1 MLGERG
7 AMRLPILA
15 ALILA
20 SAAVAPAASAQAD
33 PTQEARSATAAC
45 LSAVIDGAP
54 VDDVNGEFV
63 VIRRGQEPV
72 SCTVRADAGEPV
84 VIRDAMLTA
93 IKARHE
99 LFTPARTRWD
109 PGEDASL
116 ETFCNL
122 PGRRAIAV
130 VVDTAKPG
138 HAPVAIATVFE
149 TDLRD
154 ARCDKDMGVQTA
166 EATPA
171 AGAVKAATTAPPI
184 EEIAA
189 PPPKAKKKGW
199 LPKLPKVFGRKE

>member
-7 AMRLPILA
+7 GMRVLILA

-20 SAAVAPAASAQAD
+20 PAAAAHAD
-33 PTQEARSATAAC
+33 PKQEARSATAAC

-54 VDDVNGEFV
+54 VGDANGEFV
-63 VIRRGQEPV
+63 VIRRGKDPD

-84 VIRDAMLTA
+84 VVRDAMLTA

-99 LFTPARTRWD
+99 LFTPARTKWD
-109 PGEDASL
+109 PGDDASL

-122 PGRRAIAV
+122 PGRRALAV

-149 TDLRD
+149 TEARD
-154 ARCDKDMGVQTA
+154 ARCDKDLGLQTA

-171 AGAVKAATTAPPI
+171 AEAVKAATSAPPI

-189 PPPKAKKKGW
+189 PPPKTKKKGW